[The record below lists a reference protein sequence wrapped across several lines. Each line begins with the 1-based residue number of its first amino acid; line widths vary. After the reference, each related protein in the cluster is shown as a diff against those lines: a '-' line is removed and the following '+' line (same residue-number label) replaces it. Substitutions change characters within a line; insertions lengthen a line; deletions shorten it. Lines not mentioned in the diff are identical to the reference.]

1 MRRNNQQRE
10 RLNMSNFVK
19 LFAYGAAAVA
29 ATAVA
34 AGAASAQSGNYYA
47 GKRVSVV
54 IGYAAGGTADTDG
67 RLVAQFLGRHIPGQP
82 TMIVQNQPG
91 AGGLAAINNAYNVAP
106 PDGLA
111 IYQLGSGH
119 YLQQLAGS
127 SAVKFDLSKMPVL
140 GSWTRST
147 YALIVRTD
155 KFKSIEDIRKAAT
168 PPAIGTQGL
177 GTGTYLF
184 SLVWQNALGIKLN
197 MIHGYESAAQD
208 LAIERGEIDGR
219 TNTTESIVRTR
230 PQWLSSGFAHVLAV
244 SGTERDPLIPDAPT
258 VRELVPNP
266 GALFETINEGLSAA
280 RPYVLPPKTP
290 DAQVATLRKAWND
303 MLADQEFVAA
313 LEKSKF
319 KFLPVKG
326 EELEAFYRRVIAE
339 TPAEVID
346 ILKAS
351 LK

>member
-1 MRRNNQQRE
+1 
-10 RLNMSNFVK
+10 MSKSIK

-29 ATAVA
+29 ASITTGPAW
-34 AGAASAQSGNYYA
+34 AQSDNYYA
-47 GKRVSVV
+47 GKRVNVV

-67 RLVAQFLGRHIPGQP
+67 RLVAQFIGKHIPGHP
-82 TMIVQNQPG
+82 TIIAQNQPG
-91 AGGLAAINNAYNVAP
+91 AGGLAAINAAYNVAP

-127 SAVKFDLSKMPVL
+127 SVVKFDLAKMPVL

-147 YALIVRTD
+147 YALVVRAD
-155 KFKSIEDIRKAAT
+155 KFKSIEDIRKSAT

-184 SLVWQNALGIKLN
+184 SLVWQHALGIKLN
-197 MIHGYESAAQD
+197 MIHGYESTQQD

-219 TNTTESIVRTR
+219 TNTTESIVRSR
-230 PQWLSSGFAHVLAV
+230 PDWLSSGFAKVIAV

-258 VRELVPNP
+258 VRELVAKP

-280 RPYVLPPKTP
+280 RPYVLPPNTP
-290 DAQVATLRKAWND
+290 PKHVAVLRKAWND
-303 MLADQEFVAA
+303 MLTDQEFISS
-313 LEKSKF
+313 LEKRKF

-326 EELEAFYRRVIAE
+326 EELEAFYRRVVAD
-339 TPAEVID
+339 TPTEVID